1 MKYSEEVYTRAEAE
15 LARRRQTAEKLAE
28 SRREDF
34 ITRYPELLTIEKTM
48 RDAALEV
55 LRTIGVKDAATDI
68 SSLAEKN
75 LQAQKDRAALLE
87 KAGLPADYLDPP
99 YTCKICKDTGFSGD
113 ALCDC
118 QRQLLREL
126 SLRSLSC
133 SPLLAVST
141 FDTFKLDYYSTVT
154 DPAAGVSPRDMMHAI
169 YDTMKEYAETF
180 AGNGAA
186 QNWFFCGGTGLG
198 KTHLAL
204 AVLNR
209 LTERGFGVYYSS
221 VASLVKAYE
230 NEHFGRA
237 ENTEA
242 EKLEKADLVILDDLG
257 AEFRSAFSVAAVD
270 AIVNDAMLKGIPLL
284 VISGCSFGEL
294 EERYGQRLVSRLNGF
309 EVANFLGEDVRQIK
323 KGL

>member
-15 LARRRQTAEKLAE
+15 LTRRRETAEQLAKK
-28 SRREDF
+28 RREDF
-34 ITRYPELLTIEKTM
+34 AARHPELLTIENTM

-55 LRTIGVKDAATDI
+55 LRSIGVDGTPPNIAA
-68 SSLAEKN
+68 LAEKN
-75 LQAQKDRAALLE
+75 LQAQKERAALLE

-99 YTCKICKDTGFSGD
+99 YTCKICKDTGFCGD
-113 ALCDC
+113 SLCEC
-118 QRQLLREL
+118 HRKLLRDL
-126 SLRSLSC
+126 SLRSLAC

-141 FDTFKLDYYSTVT
+141 FDTFKLEYYSTVT

-169 YDTMKEYAETF
+169 YDTMKEYAESF
-180 AGNGAA
+180 DGAA
-186 QNWFFCGGTGLG
+186 QSWFFCGGTGLG

-221 VASLVKAYE
+221 VAALVKAYE

-237 ENTEA
+237 ENTET
-242 EKLEKADLVILDDLG
+242 EKLDKADLVILDDLG
-257 AEFRSAFSVAAVD
+257 AEFRSAFSVSAVGE
-270 AIVNDAMLKGIPLL
+270 IINDTMLRGTPLL

>member
-15 LARRRQTAEKLAE
+15 LTRRRQTAEKLAE
-28 SRREDF
+28 ERRKDF
-34 ITRYPELLTIEKTM
+34 IARYPELLTIEKTM

-55 LRTIGVKDAATDI
+55 LRTIGVKDAAPDI
-68 SSLAEKN
+68 SALAEKN

-99 YTCKICKDTGFSGD
+99 YTCKRCKDTGFYGD
-113 ALCDC
+113 SLCDC

-126 SLRSLSC
+126 SLRTLSC

-180 AGNGAA
+180 DSNAK
-186 QNWFFCGGTGLG
+186 NWFFCGGTGLG

-221 VASLVKAYE
+221 VAALVKAYE

-237 ENTEA
+237 ENTEV
-242 EKLEKADLVILDDLG
+242 EKLEKVDLVILDDLG

-270 AIVNDAMLKGIPLL
+270 EIVNDTLLKGTHLL